1 MAGININ
8 INIYLDIHR
17 ITRVEP
23 CTMRLLSK
31 LIATMT
37 ALGDAKPW
45 SVLCWN
51 MGEFEQDLCLG
62 RALSW
67 PHRDGVSRLGTI
79 VTRWKTKT
87 WAQNREYI
95 RRSTELSWPVLLAG
109 VVCLSSGIN
118 NYLVLCSFDPAAVF
132 GNIFICSG
140 GERTLPSLIWRYLSG
155 PAYSAYL
162 GPAECLPTMFCCSGR
177 VVGSSNI

>member
-1 MAGININ
+1 MRTMAVARFFTTEYKIFGRVVTVSCVGIGVNLN
-8 INIYLDIHR
+8 R
-17 ITRVEP
+17 T
-23 CTMRLLSK
+23 CTW
-31 LIATMT
+31 AQHH
-37 ALGDAKPW
+37 LG
-45 SVLCWN
+45 
-51 MGEFEQDLCLG
+51 
-62 RALSW
+62 
-67 PHRDGVSRLGTI
+67 HRDDVSRLGTI

-95 RRSTELSWPVLLAG
+95 STELSWPVLLAG

-162 GPAECLPTMFCCSGR
+162 GPAECLHCLPTMFCSSSGT

>member
-1 MAGININ
+1 MLFSHRACVKPMAVARFFTTEYKISGRVVTVSCV
-8 INIYLDIHR
+8 R
-17 ITRVEP
+17 IGVSFNRT
-23 CTMRLLSK
+23 CTW
-31 LIATMT
+31 AEHH
-37 ALGDAKPW
+37 LG
-45 SVLCWN
+45 
-51 MGEFEQDLCLG
+51 
-62 RALSW
+62 
-67 PHRDGVSRLGTI
+67 HRDDVSRLGTI

-162 GPAECLPTMFCCSGR
+162 GPAECLPTMFCSSSGR

>member
-1 MAGININ
+1 MAVARFFTTEYKISGRVVTVSCVGIGVSLN
-8 INIYLDIHR
+8 R
-17 ITRVEP
+17 T
-23 CTMRLLSK
+23 CTW
-31 LIATMT
+31 AEHH
-37 ALGDAKPW
+37 LG
-45 SVLCWN
+45 
-51 MGEFEQDLCLG
+51 
-62 RALSW
+62 
-67 PHRDGVSRLGTI
+67 HRDDVSRLGTI

-155 PAYSAYL
+155 
-162 GPAECLPTMFCCSGR
+162 LPT
-177 VVGSSNI
+177 VPT

>member
-1 MAGININ
+1 MSLN
-8 INIYLDIHR
+8 R
-17 ITRVEP
+17 T
-23 CTMRLLSK
+23 CTW
-31 LIATMT
+31 AEHH
-37 ALGDAKPW
+37 LG
-45 SVLCWN
+45 
-51 MGEFEQDLCLG
+51 
-62 RALSW
+62 
-67 PHRDGVSRLGTI
+67 HRDDVSRLGTI

-162 GPAECLPTMFCCSGR
+162 GPAECLHCLPTMFCSSSGT

>member
-1 MAGININ
+1 MSCDGIWVSLN
-8 INIYLDIHR
+8 R
-17 ITRVEP
+17 T
-23 CTMRLLSK
+23 CTW
-31 LIATMT
+31 AEHH
-37 ALGDAKPW
+37 LG
-45 SVLCWN
+45 
-51 MGEFEQDLCLG
+51 
-62 RALSW
+62 
-67 PHRDGVSRLGTI
+67 HRDDVSRLGTI

-140 GERTLPSLIWRYLSG
+140 GERTLPSLIWRYLPG
-155 PAYSAYL
+155 
-162 GPAECLPTMFCCSGR
+162 LPT
-177 VVGSSNI
+177 VPT